1 MKQFYKFKKVKQNN
15 EDILNELKK
24 IEYADVKDIDG
35 AIEFI
40 FDNDC
45 KYIIITGYY
54 DEEFSIKDAFD
65 YYGINKQYYSAT
77 TSFFEDDEDEVG
89 LTETV
94 IKLREIRKVLDK
106 DQIKNIVNYL
116 SFGNLKHLEFKL

>member
-1 MKQFYKFKKVKQNN
+1 MMKNLV
-15 EDILNELKK
+15 LKMHL
-24 IEYADVKDIDG
+24 
-35 AIEFI
+35 
-40 FDNDC
+40 
-45 KYIIITGYY
+45 II
-54 DEEFSIKDAFD
+54 
-65 YYGINKQYYSAT
+65 KQYYSAT